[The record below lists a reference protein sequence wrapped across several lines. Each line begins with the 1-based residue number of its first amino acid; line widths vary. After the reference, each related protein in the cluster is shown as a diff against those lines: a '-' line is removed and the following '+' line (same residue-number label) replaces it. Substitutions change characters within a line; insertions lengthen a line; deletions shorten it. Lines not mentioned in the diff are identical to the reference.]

1 MLNLL
6 TNHPILFRTMIYGIP
21 LFTFALGMFAM
32 YKVKVR
38 KALNYKQICSMMQH
52 NREELNTF
60 YTKPLGVQTNELSEK
75 LKRNFG
81 ESPYDVWFVDA
92 YGFAHVVT
100 HAQVEMKGMT
110 SGLVLYSLI
119 TSDYDNKGNY
129 RG

>member
-6 TNHPILFRTMIYGIP
+6 TNHPILFRIMIYGMP
-21 LFTFALGMFAM
+21 LLTFALGMFAM

-81 ESPYDVWFVDA
+81 ESPYDIWFVDA
-92 YGFAHVVT
+92 YGVAHTVT